1 MLSSASPDEAANL
14 LNDIGSNRT
23 LLARDHEARSTS
35 RISQRNQTT
44 SLTERGDTAVRTK
57 HLLSV
62 GMVAAGLLAFPSFAA
77 AQDTSSGT
85 LTVTATVESSIG
97 LTFENDA
104 AGVAMTGAGTN
115 AATMALGSISAYN
128 AVSTPGVTRTVAAA
142 DFTVSSP
149 FGVKVVKANTS
160 SASYTL
166 AAALGSADSTN
177 TWRIG
182 STTLSTSNS
191 SLGATYSYGAPVAHT
206 MYLTV
211 PFTASTGSISK
222 VLNFTA
228 TAN

>member
-1 MLSSASPDEAANL
+1 
-14 LNDIGSNRT
+14 
-23 LLARDHEARSTS
+23 
-35 RISQRNQTT
+35 
-44 SLTERGDTAVRTK
+44 
-57 HLLSV
+57 
-62 GMVAAGLLAFPSFAA
+62 MVAASLLVLPSVAA
-77 AQDTSSGT
+77 AQDTSTGT

-104 AGVAMTGAGTN
+104 AGVAMAGAGTN

-128 AVSTPGVTRTVAAA
+128 TIATPGVTRTVSAS

-149 FGVKVVKANTS
+149 FAVRVVKANTA

-177 TWRIG
+177 TWRIN
-182 STTLSTSNS
+182 TTALTTANQN
-191 SLGATYSYGAPVAHT
+191 LGATYSYGSPVAHT
-206 MYLTV
+206 VSLTV
-211 PFTASTGSISK
+211 PFTASTGAVSK